1 MVNVIMSSRIFVYI
15 FIVIDY
21 RSRVNS
27 THRDNIARAFLG
39 INSGIRDWQ
48 SFVEVYH
55 MGRIYHCVQTS
66 NNVFNMHATDK
77 CFSLFWVTVC

>member
-55 MGRIYHCVQTS
+55 MGRIYHCIQT
-66 NNVFNMHATDK
+66 FKQCFQHA
-77 CFSLFWVTVC
+77 CNRQMFFPFWVTVC